1 MKNTII
7 FKLLALIL
15 LFTACNDFFEP
26 DPRSKYSIMD
36 AWKSEHNTNLYINGF
51 YKPIYEYGPY
61 GRTYAGVGMSD
72 GLTDILKYNSSG
84 MNSYGGDMNKV
95 VFKGVISPDGNL
107 LENYDYI
114 YARIRRINEFLY
126 NIDIYPKYGD
136 EFKNRAKAQARF
148 FRAFLY
154 TMLIRN
160 HGKIVLRTQLDG
172 PKEANKPLSP
182 EKECWD
188 FVEEDLDFAAKYLP
202 KEWESKDDLG
212 RLTKGAVYGFKS
224 RAMLYAERWQKAV
237 DAANEVIKMEGDS
250 YGLMENYADAFI
262 VEDNKE
268 CVLGFRFGGVI
279 TQNFNRW
286 YAPPGDSEKLTPVA
300 IASPTQEMVDS
311 YRMADGSRFSWEN
324 PVHAANPYENR
335 EPRFYAS
342 ILYNGAQ
349 WKGRTIETFVGGK
362 DGYKKFGVELNPNT
376 TTTGYY
382 IRKLMD
388 EKLLNLEQK
397 STMFWSEVRYA
408 EVLLNH
414 AEAAAELDNVAEALV
429 SLNKVRAR
437 AKLPEVTV
445 SNKADVIE
453 IIREERKVELAFE
466 GHRYWDLRRWRL
478 AVKVLKGKRMKGIK
492 IIQNADSTFTY
503 NVVDADNM
511 DRYFEERYYHF
522 PIPNQELETNSDATQ
537 IENW

>member
-26 DPRSKYSIMD
+26 DPRSQYSIMD

-61 GRTYAGVGMSD
+61 GYTYAGVGMSD

-95 VFKGVISPDGNL
+95 VFNGMISPDGNP
-107 LENYDYI
+107 LENYDYL

-154 TMLIRN
+154 TILIRN

-172 PKEANKPLSP
+172 PKEANKPLSL

-224 RAMLYAERWQKAV
+224 SGTASHLPTKVSSPQNPYSRFCLLYISPFAY
-237 DAANEVIKMEGDS
+237 NGIIIS
-250 YGLMENYADAFI
+250 GLILEI
-262 VEDNKE
+262 S
-268 CVLGFRFGGVI
+268 LRFSGNS
-279 TQNFNRW
+279 QSPRLSKF
-286 YAPPGDSEKLTPVA
+286 PVA
-300 IASPTQEMVDS
+300 SNLAS
-311 YRMADGSRFSWEN
+311 
-324 PVHAANPYENR
+324 AN
-335 EPRFYAS
+335 
-342 ILYNGAQ
+342 
-349 WKGRTIETFVGGK
+349 
-362 DGYKKFGVELNPNT
+362 
-376 TTTGYY
+376 
-382 IRKLMD
+382 
-388 EKLLNLEQK
+388 
-397 STMFWSEVRYA
+397 
-408 EVLLNH
+408 
-414 AEAAAELDNVAEALV
+414 
-429 SLNKVRAR
+429 
-437 AKLPEVTV
+437 
-445 SNKADVIE
+445 
-453 IIREERKVELAFE
+453 
-466 GHRYWDLRRWRL
+466 
-478 AVKVLKGKRMKGIK
+478 
-492 IIQNADSTFTY
+492 
-503 NVVDADNM
+503 
-511 DRYFEERYYHF
+511 
-522 PIPNQELETNSDATQ
+522 TNSSAQVYIPEYDFNSIFLELSGICKFISIAGVS
-537 IENW
+537 